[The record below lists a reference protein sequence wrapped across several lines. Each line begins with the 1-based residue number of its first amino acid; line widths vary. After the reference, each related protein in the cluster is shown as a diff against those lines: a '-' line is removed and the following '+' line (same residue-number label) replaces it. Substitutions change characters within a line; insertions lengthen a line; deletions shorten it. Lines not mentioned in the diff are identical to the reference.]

1 MGEFDVSLSSIK
13 FAAEDRAVRELNPI
27 HLAELDPSFRTNS
40 ANGIRINFPPATEV
54 IFEEEFQ
61 NEAYFIDGN
70 RTHHAGALPREK
82 IIEN

>member
-13 FAAEDRAVRELNPI
+13 YAAEDRAVREWNPI

-61 NEAYFIDGN
+61 NEAYFIEVIV
-70 RTHHAGALPREK
+70 RIMQELYPEK
-82 IIEN
+82 K